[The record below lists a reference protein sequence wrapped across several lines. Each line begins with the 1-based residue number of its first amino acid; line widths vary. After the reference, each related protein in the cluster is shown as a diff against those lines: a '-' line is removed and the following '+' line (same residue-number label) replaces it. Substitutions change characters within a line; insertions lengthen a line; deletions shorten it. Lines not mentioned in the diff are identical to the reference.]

1 MCRTRLRLIA
11 IALILLLGGAVAGC
25 ASTVRVGSPQHSCS
39 PGFFPSNE
47 FGSISAQQ
55 RGPGEGI
62 QWGVYPAVPAVR
74 YVVDVYLN
82 NKVVD
87 HKDQPY
93 PPHAS
98 LPSAAARKNTSV
110 HSGDIFRLDGKAYD
124 GRGDVGIF
132 YLTCKA
138 A

>member
-1 MCRTRLRLIA
+1 MRRFPSLVLLF
-11 IALILLLGGAVAGC
+11 ALMLVGATAGC

-39 PGFFPSNE
+39 PGFFPENE

-62 QWGVYPAVPAVR
+62 QWGVYPKVPAVR
-74 YVVDVYLN
+74 YVVDIYLN
-82 NKVVD
+82 NKVAD

-98 LPSAAARKNTSV
+98 LPPDSPEVDIGVR
-110 HSGDIFRLDGKAYD
+110 SGDVFRIEGRAYD
-124 GRGDVGIF
+124 GHGGVGIF